1 MELKIGR
8 FIISRKGFQLI
19 VFAAFIQGLI
29 CGAYYAATDGLKDVP
44 IPILFMFVLSPVIVL
59 YKPVR
64 KEITLKSK

>member
-8 FIISRKGFQLI
+8 YVISRRGFQLI

-29 CGAYYAATDGLKDVP
+29 CGAYYAASDSWKDVP
-44 IPILFMFVLSPVIVL
+44 IPILFMFVLSPLVVL

-64 KEITLKSK
+64 KEISLNK